1 MRADEKLQQDLER
14 FFSLRQH
21 SDDQRFRAR
30 LQRLQDYQGQRLTRS
45 HTGLLAV
52 PANQAAIG
60 FLLEEVYGGKDLL
73 PVARDIRRAVNKA
86 ASLLPDRVMATSA
99 SVLEAAILTQ
109 ELDEALTDTLH
120 DSLDGA
126 LDDALYSEGFRA
138 LGRESDRRR
147 QLDLIGEVGHHVDRY
162 VRGRMIQATFRM
174 VRRPVHAAGF
184 GNLYDFLDRGFGA
197 MRELDSA
204 GRLLAE
210 LTRAEATVM
219 AKLYAGHPAPF
230 AEPFSG
236 ASL

>member
-1 MRADEKLQQDLER
+1 MRPDEKLQQDLER
-14 FFSLRQH
+14 FFALRQH
-21 SDDQRFRAR
+21 SDDQRFR
-30 LQRLQDYQGQRLTRS
+30 QRLRTLQDFQGQRLTRS
-45 HTGLLAV
+45 HAELLAV

-60 FLLEEVYGGKDLL
+60 FLLDEVYGGKDLL

-109 ELDEALTDTLH
+109 ELDEALADTLH

-126 LDDALYSEGFRA
+126 VDDALYIEGFRA
-138 LGRESDRRR
+138 LGRADDRQR

-162 VRGRMIQATFRM
+162 VRGRMLQATFRM

-204 GRLLAE
+204 GKLMAQ
-210 LTRAEATVM
+210 LTRTEAQIL
-219 AKLYAGHPAPF
+219 ARLYAGHPAPF
-230 AEPFSG
+230 GE
-236 ASL
+236 LK

>member
-14 FFSLRQH
+14 FFALRQH
-21 SDDQRFRAR
+21 SDDQRFR
-30 LQRLQDYQGQRLTRS
+30 QRLRTLQDFQGQRLTRS
-45 HTGLLAV
+45 HAELLAV

-60 FLLEEVYGGKDLL
+60 FLLDEVYGGKDLL

-109 ELDEALTDTLH
+109 ELDEALADTLH

-126 LDDALYSEGFRA
+126 VDDALYIEGFRA
-138 LGRESDRRR
+138 LGRADDRQR

-162 VRGRMIQATFRM
+162 VRGRMLQATFRM

-204 GRLLAE
+204 GKLMAQ
-210 LTRAEATVM
+210 LTRTEAQIL
-219 AKLYAGHPAPF
+219 ARLYAGHPAPF
-230 AEPFSG
+230 GE
-236 ASL
+236 LK

>member
-45 HTGLLAV
+45 HAGLLAV

-60 FLLEEVYGGKDLL
+60 FLLDEVYGGKDLL

-109 ELDEALTDTLH
+109 ELDEALTETLH

-126 LDDALYSEGFRA
+126 LEDSLYIEGFRA
-138 LGRESDRRR
+138 LGRADDRQR

-162 VRGRMIQATFRM
+162 VRGRMLQATFRM

-197 MRELDSA
+197 MRDLDSA

-210 LTRAEATVM
+210 LTRAEAAIM
-219 AKLYAGHPAPF
+219 ARLYAGHPAPY
-230 AEPFSG
+230 AG
-236 ASL
+236 H

>member
-21 SDDQRFRAR
+21 GDDPRFRLR
-30 LQRLQDYQGQRLTRS
+30 LQRLQSWQGQRLSRS
-45 HTGLLAV
+45 HASLLAV
-52 PANQAAIG
+52 PSNRAAIG
-60 FLLEEVYGGKDLL
+60 FLLEEVYGGNDLL

-109 ELDEALTDTLH
+109 ELDEALADTLH

-126 LDDALYSEGFRA
+126 LTEQLYIEAFRQ
-138 LGRESDRRR
+138 LGRQKER
-147 QLDLIGEVGHHVDRY
+147 QQQLHLIGEVGHHVDRY
-162 VRGRMIQATFRM
+162 IRGRMLQTTFRM

-184 GNLYDFLDRGFGA
+184 GNLYDFLQRGFSA

-204 GRLLAE
+204 GQLLNQ
-210 LTRAEATVM
+210 LTETEAQIL
-219 AKLYAGHPAPF
+219 ARLYAGHAQPF
-230 AEPFSG
+230 AVQ
-236 ASL
+236 

>member
-21 SDDQRFRAR
+21 SDDGHFRAR
-30 LQRLQDYQGQRLTRS
+30 LHRLQDYQGQRLTRS
-45 HTGLLAV
+45 HASLLSV
-52 PANQAAIG
+52 PGNQAAIG
-60 FLLEEVYGGKDLL
+60 FLLDEVYAGKDLL

-120 DSLDGA
+120 DSLDGP
-126 LDDALYSEGFRA
+126 LNDDLYGHAFRT
-138 LGRESDRRR
+138 LGRADARQR

-210 LTRAEATVM
+210 LTRTEAAIM
-219 AKLYAGHPAPF
+219 ARLFAGHPTPF
-230 AEPFSG
+230 AEH
-236 ASL
+236 

>member
-30 LQRLQDYQGQRLTRS
+30 LQRLQGYQGERLTRS
-45 HTGLLAV
+45 HAGLLAV

-60 FLLEEVYGGKDLL
+60 FLLDEVYGGNDLL

-109 ELDEALTDTLH
+109 ELDEALTDTLN
-120 DSLDGA
+120 DRLDGT
-126 LDDALYSEGFRA
+126 LDDALYIEGFRA
-138 LGRESDRRR
+138 LGRADDRQR
-147 QLDLIGEVGHHVDRY
+147 QLDLISEVGHHVDRY
-162 VRGRMIQATFRM
+162 VRGRMLQATFRM

-184 GNLYDFLDRGFGA
+184 GNLYDFLDRGFTA
-197 MRELDSA
+197 MRGLDSA

-210 LTRAEATVM
+210 LTRTEAAIM
-219 AKLYAGHPAPF
+219 ARLYAGHPTPF
-230 AEPFSG
+230 AGP
-236 ASL
+236 